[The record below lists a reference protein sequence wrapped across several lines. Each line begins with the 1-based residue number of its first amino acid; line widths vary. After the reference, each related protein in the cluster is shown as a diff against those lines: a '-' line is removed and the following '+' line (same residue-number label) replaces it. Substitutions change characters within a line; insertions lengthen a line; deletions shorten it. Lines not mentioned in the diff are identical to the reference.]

1 MKKKI
6 SSLFLVILFTL
17 FGLQM
22 QVKASEGQRVE
33 GTHQVIEKEEKG
45 FDAKE
50 MIMEHISD
58 SNEWHLWTTKSENGE
73 EHHVSIPLPIIIKDK
88 EGFHFFMSSA
98 IEHGHEHEGYTL
110 EKGLVV
116 SKKGLEKALFT
127 KMVSG
132 KQSIEN
138 SFFDFSITKN
148 VAALFIS
155 IFILLLVFIGIA
167 KSYKKSLVPS
177 GLGKFLEPVILFIRD
192 EVAIPNIGQTKYK
205 KYMPY
210 LLTVF
215 FFIWFNNLF
224 GLIPFAPFGS
234 NLTGNIATTAVLAI
248 ITLLITVF
256 SANKDYWKHI
266 FMPPVPLLLYP
277 IMVPIEIIGVFTKP
291 FALMMRLF
299 ANVTAGHIMILAIIS
314 LIFIFKTPLLGF
326 ASVPLALFIS
336 VLELLVAVLQAYIF
350 TVLSALFIGIAV
362 AEHHHEEAHH

>member
-6 SSLFLVILFTL
+6 SSFFLVLLVTL
-17 FGLQM
+17 FASQM
-22 QVKASEGQRVE
+22 QLYASEIQSEIKVHE
-33 GTHQVIEKEEKG
+33 KIEKEEKS

-98 IEHGHEHEGYTL
+98 IAHGHEHNGYTL

-116 SKKGLEKALFT
+116 SKLGLQKASLF
-127 KMVSG
+127 KLISG
-132 KQSIEN
+132 EHNSDN

-148 VAALFIS
+148 VAAIFIS
-155 IFILLLVFIGIA
+155 IFFMLLVFISIA

-177 GLGKFLEPVILFIRD
+177 GVGKFLEPVIVFIRD
-192 EVAIPNIGQTKYK
+192 EVAIPNIGQAKYK

-266 FMPPVPLLLYP
+266 FMPPVPYLLYP